1 MNIAERKFRIFI
13 LFFVAACLAFT
24 RLSLAEEAGNAV
36 SGEQVALAGLENVDS
51 SQLLDIDYR
60 DVDIK
65 DIARAFSEISGK
77 NIIISDDARAK
88 VTLKMSHVNWKTAME
103 VILDTYNLAYIEKGN
118 FIIITSLGRRNAQEE
133 SGALET
139 KIIRLNFSQVSDVQ
153 GMLSSLLSSRGKTN
167 IDIRTNSLIIT
178 DIKERVRRIEEVALQ
193 LDINTPQVLIE
204 ALIIDVKLTDNFKW
218 GVLETLANNIKDP
231 NAGGSNKWKVTNGSV
246 LSVTGGATAM
256 WGNPVLKSADLD
268 FTLQSIITNTEIEIL
283 ANPRIVTL
291 DNLEATIDIVTKKP
305 YQTTGEA
312 EGGGTLTTTE
322 FLDIGIKLGVTPH
335 ITKDNFISVEVNTEY
350 GAESGNPVGGVP
362 VVANRKATTNVMVKD
377 GETIVLGGLRRRDF
391 SLTKAKIPILG
402 DIPLLGNLFKS
413 HDKSV
418 TETELVIFITPHLI
432 GSGALTSTTEL
443 MQVERMNKI
452 RNLTEETVSFQGKEL
467 LPIRPPVRIK

>member
-1 MNIAERKFRIFI
+1 MNIEKRKFMAFI
-13 LFFVAACLAFT
+13 LFFVVASLTFTGLSFTEQASNVVSAEPDATAAPEGA
-24 RLSLAEEAGNAV
+24 
-36 SGEQVALAGLENVDS
+36 DS
-51 SQLLDIDYR
+51 SQPIDIDYR
-60 DVDIK
+60 EVDIK
-65 DIARAFSEISGK
+65 DIARAFSAISGK
-77 NIIISDDARAK
+77 NIIVTEDAQAK
-88 VTLKMSHVNWKTAME
+88 VTLKMAHVNWKTAME
-103 VILDTYNLAYIEKGN
+103 VILDTYNLSYIEKDN
-118 FIIITSLGRRNAQEE
+118 FIIITTAERRRMQEE
-133 SGALET
+133 SGTLET

-153 GMLSSLLSSRGKTN
+153 AILQSLLSSRGKINT
-167 IDIRTNSLIIT
+167 DTRTNSLIVT
-178 DIKERVRRIEEVALQ
+178 DIKERVKRVEEVALQ

-231 NAGGSNKWKVTNGSV
+231 NAGGNNKWKLTNNNV
-246 LSVTGGATAM
+246 LSVTGGATAQ

-268 FTLQSIITNTEIEIL
+268 FTLQSIITNTETEIL
-283 ANPRIVTL
+283 ANPRVVTL

-335 ITKDNFISVEVNTEY
+335 ITKDNFISVEVSTEY
-350 GAESGNPVGGVP
+350 GAESGDPVGGVP
-362 VVANRKATTNVMVKD
+362 VVANRKAATTVLVKD

-391 SLTKAKIPILG
+391 TVAKSKIPILG
-402 DIPLLGNLFKS
+402 DVPFLGNLFKKN
-413 HDKSV
+413 DKSL

-432 GSGALTSTTEL
+432 GSGALKTTEL

-467 LPIRPPVRIK
+467 LPIRPPVKPR